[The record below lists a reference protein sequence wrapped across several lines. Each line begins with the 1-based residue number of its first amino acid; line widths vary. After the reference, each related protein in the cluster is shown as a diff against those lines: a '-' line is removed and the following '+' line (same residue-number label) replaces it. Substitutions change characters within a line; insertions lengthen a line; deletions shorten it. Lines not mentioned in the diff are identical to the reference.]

1 AHYIAGLNLE
11 VAFIIGGLFVVTG
24 PTVIIPLLRNAKL
37 EPRTAA
43 VLKWEG
49 IIVDP
54 AGPLLALFS
63 YEVVKVFT
71 RAELGF
77 EYLVSF
83 FGQALLAGLLG
94 LVIGLG
100 LSALANR
107 GLFPE
112 YLKSPIILSFVLICF
127 TLAELI
133 MNEIGML
140 AVIVLGLT
148 LGWAKKN
155 VSSMGNISHF
165 IEDVS
170 VLLTSTVFIL
180 LTASL
185 TRETIMQIFS
195 WPIVIFVIV
204 MLFVV
209 RPLSIWISTIGTELM
224 KPEKTLIGWKFG

>member
-1 AHYIAGLNLE
+1 
-11 VAFIIGGLFVVTG
+11 
-24 PTVIIPLLRNAKL
+24 
-37 EPRTAA
+37 
-43 VLKWEG
+43 
-49 IIVDP
+49 
-54 AGPLLALFS
+54 
-63 YEVVKVFT
+63 T

-133 MNEIGML
+133 MNETGML
-140 AVIVLGLT
+140 AVTVLGLT

-209 RPLSIWISTIGTELM
+209 RPLSIWISTIGTELT
-224 KPEKTLIGWKFG
+224 KQEKTLIGWIAPRGIVALTVAGYFASILAEEGYPGADILTALT